1 MILPVEAFDAWLEET
16 KVFMYYKP
24 YSETTKSGFYIVDV
38 IPYPDAPIKKRN
50 SVGLCKLANKPF
62 SAKLKKVT
70 GYRELDGW
78 YDIKDLYLNK

>member
-1 MILPVEAFDAWLEET
+1 MIWPMQAFDAWLEET

-24 YSETTKSGFYIVDV
+24 YNEAIKSGFYIVDV
-38 IPYPDAPIKKRN
+38 VPYPDAPIEKSY
-50 SVGLCKLANKPF
+50 SVGLCKLANKSF

-70 GYRELDGW
+70 GYRELDDW